1 MPKIKYVDMKLG
13 ADALG
18 IISKANEIIESYA
31 AQGLDL
37 TLRQVYY
44 QFVSRD
50 LLANTEKSYK
60 KLGDTISNGRLAG
73 LIDWSRIKDRGR
85 HSESNSHW
93 DSPSDIVEGCA
104 KQYQIDKWAGQKTR
118 CEVWIEKD
126 ALSGVLDAC
135 CPKLDVPY
143 FACKGYVSQ
152 SSMWEAAM
160 RIVKKLGVTGSGCE
174 KMVILHLGDHDP
186 SGIDMTRDIS
196 DRLHLLS
203 WGADISVKRI
213 ALNMD
218 QITQYNPPPNPAKLT
233 DTRAGDYIAKFGTES
248 WELDALE
255 PNVLIALITKEVKKL
270 RNEKLWKEKVSEEQ
284 EARTLLQDVAD
295 SWSDVVKNL

>member
-1 MPKIKYVDMKLG
+1 MKLG
-13 ADALG
+13 AEAQGLITTANS
-18 IISKANEIIESYA
+18 IIDGYA

-37 TLRQVYY
+37 TLRQIYY

-50 LLANTEKSYK
+50 LIPNTEKSYK
-60 KLGDTISNGRLAG
+60 KLGDVISNGRLAG
-73 LIDWSRIKDRGR
+73 FIDWSRIKDRGR
-85 HSESNSHW
+85 HSEKNSHW
-93 DSPSDIVEGCA
+93 DSPAQIIETCA
-104 KQYQIDKWAGQKTR
+104 TSYQIDKWAGQKTR

-135 CPKLDVPY
+135 CPGLDVPY

-160 RIVKKLGVTGSGCE
+160 RIVQRLKEPGCSR
-174 KMVILHLGDHDP
+174 MVILHLGDHDP
-186 SGIDMTRDIS
+186 SGIDMSRDIS
-196 DRLHLLS
+196 DRLGLLS
-203 WGADISVKRI
+203 WGADIEVKRI

-218 QITQYNPPPNPAKLT
+218 QIEQYEPPPNPAKLT
-233 DTRAGDYIAKFGTES
+233 DTRAEDYIAKFGTES

-270 RNEKLWKEKVSEEQ
+270 RNEKKWKEQVEI
-284 EARTLLQDVAD
+284 EAGARELLQGVAD
-295 SWSDVVKNL
+295 NWSDVVKNL